1 MKFHKFSRLTLAG
14 VIACGVLVAFS
25 SSAIASSKSK
35 KAGNEINIGAI
46 GSFSGPFAS
55 STGGIPKVLAAWQAT
70 VNAGGGINGHKVRV
84 ITDDAGLVAGT
95 DLTEAKT
102 LIGQDH
108 VVAIIDMDSSDSVWL
123 PYAKTQGVPVI
134 VGLPGVSNLTDADSF
149 PIMGSAVTIGYA
161 VLRVAKTYGTK
172 LGLVYCAEGCS
183 PIASVLGLIATP
195 LGMTIPVSVSA
206 SSTAPDYTA
215 TCQSLISGGVNSYL
229 LQFAAAAATEI
240 TDQCSQQGLSIPTI
254 LEGPNSVPSWKSD
267 PAFNNDPVIDAVTPY
282 FENKTPAQKLYRSSL
297 KKYAASIVGSPT
309 DNSYSLYAWLCAQ
322 LIAAAVQ
329 NVKGTITAARL
340 TNGMYSLKNETL
352 GGMTQRLNFVK
363 GQATS
368 LDCYFTWKISGG
380 KFVTGPKG
388 NSPICA
394 SAAVL
399 APIISILTTPAGG

>member
-25 SSAIASSKSK
+25 SSAIASSKSQESWQRDQHRCHRLVLGSLRLQHRRDPESTRSM
-35 KAGNEINIGAI
+35 AGHRERR
-46 GSFSGPFAS
+46 
-55 STGGIPKVLAAWQAT
+55 
-70 VNAGGGINGHKVRV
+70 GGINGHKVRV

-267 PAFNNDPVIDAVTPY
+267 PAFNNDPVI
-282 FENKTPAQKLYRSSL
+282 R
-297 KKYAASIVGSPT
+297 
-309 DNSYSLYAWLCAQ
+309 C
-322 LIAAAVQ
+322 
-329 NVKGTITAARL
+329 
-340 TNGMYSLKNETL
+340 
-352 GGMTQRLNFVK
+352 
-363 GQATS
+363 
-368 LDCYFTWKISGG
+368 
-380 KFVTGPKG
+380 G
-388 NSPICA
+388 NSILLKTRLPLRSCIARRSRSTPRA
-394 SAAVL
+394 SWAL
-399 APIISILTTPAGG
+399 DG